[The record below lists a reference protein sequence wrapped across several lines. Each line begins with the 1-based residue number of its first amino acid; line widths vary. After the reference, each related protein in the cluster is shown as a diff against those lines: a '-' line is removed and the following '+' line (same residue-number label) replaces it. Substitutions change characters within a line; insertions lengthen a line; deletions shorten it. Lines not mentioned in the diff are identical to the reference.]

1 MSDIS
6 VIIPV
11 YNRDSSLKDAVES
24 VLLQTYKPSE
34 IIIIDDGSF
43 ISAKDI
49 LKNYLSHVKIISH
62 KSNMGVSA
70 ARNTG
75 VINSSSKYVAFLDSD
90 DIFLPNKLEMQLKF
104 MKDNSYKISHTN
116 EFWYRID
123 KWVNQVKSSQRYG
136 GKILEK
142 ILDKCRISPS
152 SLMVEKDIFEKTG
165 LFDTSLKVCE
175 DYDISLRFALFYN
188 IGYLDKKLIIKRAV
202 EENSLSASINHIEHI
217 RYNILKN
224 FYEKYKDKL
233 NKDESNAIL
242 KEIDRKIC
250 IIKPEYR

>member
-11 YNRDSSLKDAVES
+11 YNRDISLKDAVES

-34 IIIIDDGSF
+34 IIVIDDGSF
-43 ISAKDI
+43 FSAKEI
-49 LKNYLSHVKIISH
+49 LKNYLNHVKIINH
-62 KSNMGVSA
+62 LSNTGVSS

-75 VINSSSKYVAFLDSD
+75 IINSSTKYIAFLDSD

-104 MKDNSYKISHTN
+104 MKDNGYKISHTN

-136 GKILEK
+136 GNIFEK

-152 SLMVEKDIFEKTG
+152 SLMVEKKIFEKTG
-165 LFDTSLKVCE
+165 LFNTYLKVCE

-188 IGYLDKKLIIKRAV
+188 IGYLDRKLIIKRAV
-202 EENSLSASINHIEHI
+202 EENSLSASIKHIEYI

-224 FYEKYKDKL
+224 FYDIYKEKL
-233 NKDESNAIL
+233 SEEQSNAVL
-242 KEIDRKIC
+242 KEIDRKSQ
-250 IIKPEYR
+250 IIKPSYR